1 MKTII
6 LAAGEGR
13 RLHPLTLERPKAM
26 LEVGKRTLIK
36 RALAGLR
43 SAGIKDAEIIILSGH
58 KAERLKEAAPDCR
71 FIHNEVYAS
80 TNNIYSLWLAR
91 KELAG
96 EEFVLLNSDVLFTPR
111 LAQDVLADER
121 ESVLVVDDVSP
132 LVEEEMRVMTDSS
145 GRITAIAKTLDAKH
159 SAGEYIG
166 LARFGQGFSR
176 GFFDRMDE
184 MIQAGQTGVW
194 YENAIADILPDHPI
208 YSLSTQGLPWVE
220 IDTHEDLARAAEVA
234 REIDKL
240 EA

>member
-36 RALAGLR
+36 RALDGLR

-58 KAERLKEAAPDCR
+58 KVERLKEAAPDCR
-71 FIHNEVYAS
+71 FIHNDVYAS

-96 EEFVLLNSDVLFTPR
+96 EEFVLLNSDVLFAPR
-111 LAQDVLADER
+111 LAQDILAGKR
-121 ESVLVVDDVSP
+121 ESVLMVDDVSP
-132 LVEEEMRVMTDSS
+132 LVEEEMRVMTNGA
-145 GRITAIAKTLDAKH
+145 GRITAIAKTLDAEM
-159 SAGEYIG
+159 STGEYIG
-166 LARFGQGFSR
+166 LARFGREFSR

-184 MIQAGQTGVW
+184 MVQAGQTGVW
-194 YENAIADILPDHPI
+194 YENAIADILPDNPI
-208 YSLSTQGLPWVE
+208 YSLSTQKLPWVE
-220 IDTHEDLARAAEVA
+220 IDTHEDLARAAEIA

>member
-6 LAAGEGR
+6 LAAGEGK
-13 RLHPLTLERPKAM
+13 RLHPLTLEKPKAM
-26 LEVGKRTLIK
+26 LEVGKRTLIE
-36 RALAGLR
+36 RALDGLR

-58 KAERLKEAAPDCR
+58 KVEKLKEAAPDCR
-71 FIHNEVYAS
+71 FIHNDVYAS

-96 EEFVLLNSDVLFTPR
+96 EEFVLLNSDVLFAPR
-111 LAQDVLADER
+111 LAQDILMDQR
-121 ESVLVVDDVSP
+121 ESVLMVDDVSP
-132 LVEEEMRVMTDSS
+132 LIEEEMRVMTDGA

-166 LARFGQGFSR
+166 LARFRREFSR
-176 GFFDRMDE
+176 VFFDRMDE

-220 IDTHEDLARAAEVA
+220 IDTHQDLTRATQVA